1 MNFLPN
7 GTVLPFGLLG
17 ANGEAGIAGFNKTYR
32 NTAMRL
38 GIVVK
43 SYPVSDPNNLSKLTT
58 EYDVLVFEQLED
70 RGSSIITYKNC
81 ISAEGMG
88 SIADFF
94 ERTLRVRQSSSDQS
108 KMINTKNQNGAVVL
122 IHCID
127 GVSEKAIIIGSIT
140 HPDRKSTLLDHTAYL
155 EGEFNGVNIQ
165 VNDDGSAN
173 FTWKGPTNNDGD
185 AINADQVP
193 TIVSIEKDGSFQI
206 QNKGVTL
213 RLDESGVL
221 TATSTGDTNINCV
234 NANVKASGDA
244 NVTAGGSATIDAPA
258 INLGAGAADA
268 VIKGDTFKKMVFDV
282 HIHPTPIGPS
292 GPPTQP
298 MSPDSLSKVVKTK

>member
-17 ANGEAGIAGFNKTYR
+17 MSDEAGMAGFNKTYR

-38 GIVVK
+38 GIVIK
-43 SYPVSDPNNLSKLTT
+43 SYDVSDKSNLSKLTT
-58 EYDVLVFEQLED
+58 EYDVSVFEQLED
-70 RGSSIITYKNC
+70 RGSSIITYRNC

-94 ERTLRVRQSSSDQS
+94 ERTLRVRQNTSEQS
-108 KMINTKNQNGAVVL
+108 KLINTKNQNGAVVL

-127 GVSEKAIIIGSIT
+127 GVSEKAIIVGSIT
-140 HPDRKSTLLDHTAYL
+140 HPDRKSTLAGQMAHL

-165 VNDDGSAN
+165 INDDGSAN
-173 FTWKGPTNNDGD
+173 FTWKGPTDNDGNP
-185 AINADQVP
+185 INADLTP
-193 TIVSIEKDGSFQI
+193 TVVSVAADGSFQI
-206 QNKGVTL
+206 KHKTVTFDLAIGGDVTL
-213 RLDESGVL
+213 TT
-221 TATSTGDTNINCV
+221 TADVNVSCTNV
-234 NANVKASGDA
+234 TVTASGDA
-244 NVTAGGSATIDAPA
+244 NVNASGTATIDAPA
-258 INLGAGAADA
+258 IVLGKGAADA

-298 MSPDSLSKVVKTK
+298 MSPDSLSTISKVK

>member
-17 ANGEAGIAGFNKTYR
+17 ANDEAGMAGFNKTYR
-32 NTAMRL
+32 NTSMRL

-43 SYPVSDPNNLSKLTT
+43 SYPVSDANNLTKLTT

-94 ERTLRVRQSSSDQS
+94 ERTLRVRKSSADQS
-108 KMINTKNQNGAVVL
+108 KSINTKNQNGAVVL

-140 HPDRKSTLLDHTAYL
+140 HPDRTSTLLDHTAYL

-173 FTWKGPTNNDGD
+173 FTWKGPTDNDGNPVD
-185 AINADQVP
+185 SSLTP
-193 TIVSIEKDGSFQI
+193 TVVSVAADGSFQI
-206 QNKGVTL
+206 KHKTVTFNL
-213 RLDESGVL
+213 AIGGDVILET
-221 TATSTGDTNINCV
+221 TADVSVKCV
-234 NANVKASGDA
+234 NATIDASGDA
-244 NVTAGGSATIDAPA
+244 NVKAGGSATIDAPA

>member
-7 GTVLPFGLLG
+7 GTVLPFGLMG
-17 ANGEAGIAGFNKTYR
+17 ISGESSIAGFNKTYR

-38 GIVVK
+38 GIVIK
-43 SYPVSDPNNLSKLTT
+43 SYDVSDESNLSKLTT
-58 EYDVLVFEQLED
+58 EYDVSVFEQIED

-94 ERTLRVRQSSSDQS
+94 ERTLRIRENTSDQS
-108 KMINTKNQNGAVVL
+108 KLIDTKNQNGAVVL

-127 GVSEKAIIIGSIT
+127 GVSEKAVIVGSIT
-140 HPDRKSTLLDHTAYL
+140 HPDRKSTLAGHLAHL

-173 FTWKGPTNNDGD
+173 FTWKGPTNNDGTPV
-185 AINADQVP
+185 NADLTP
-193 TIVSIEKDGSFQI
+193 TVVSVAADGSFQI
-206 QNKGVTL
+206 KHKTVTFDLAIGGDVTL
-213 RLDESGVL
+213 TT
-221 TATSTGDTNINCV
+221 TADVNVSCTNATIT
-234 NANVKASGDA
+234 ASGDA
-244 NVTAGGSATIDAPA
+244 NVNASGTATIDAPA
-258 INLGAGAADA
+258 IVLGKGAADA

-292 GPPTQP
+292 GPPVEP
-298 MSPDSLSKVVKTK
+298 MSPDSLSTVVKTK